1 MLMQQTLALLQSL
14 RLTGMAQAL
23 EEQAHIPDVATLAF
37 EDRFALLL
45 EREKLTRE
53 DRRLTRLLQ
62 IARFRHAACV
72 EDVNFRVNRGLD
84 RGLFVRLAGGDWIRQ
99 HEVLLLVGP
108 TGTGKSW
115 LACALGHA
123 ACRQG
128 ATVRYV
134 RLPRL
139 LGDLAPARG
148 DGSYGRML
156 QQFAKADLLIL
167 DDWGLSPIGD
177 RERRD
182 LLEIVEDRTGRRA
195 TLITSQV
202 PVDHWHNLIGDATFG
217 DAILDRLVHH
227 AHCITLTGGSLRKL
241 LPTPPASTSTS
252 LTD

>member
-1 MLMQQTLALLQSL
+1 MQQTLALLHAL
-14 RLTGMAQAL
+14 RLTGMAHAL
-23 EEQAHIPDVATLAF
+23 EEQAGIPDLATLPF

-45 EREKLTRE
+45 EREKLARE

-62 IARFRHAACV
+62 VARFRHAACV
-72 EDVNFRVNRGLD
+72 EDVNFRVKRGLD
-84 RGLFVRLAGGDWIRQ
+84 RALFLRLAAGDWIRQ
-99 HEVLLLVGP
+99 HEVLLIVGP

-128 ATVRYV
+128 VVVRYV

-148 DGSYGRML
+148 DGSYGRLL

-167 DDWGLSPIGD
+167 DDWGLAPLGD

-182 LLEIVEDRTGRRA
+182 LLEIIEDRTGRRA

-202 PVDHWHNLIGDATFG
+202 PIDHWHDLIGDATFG

-227 AHCITLTGGSLRKL
+227 AHRITLTGGSLRKL
-241 LPTPPASTSTS
+241 QPTTTSTAIS
-252 LTD
+252 TD

>member
-1 MLMQQTLALLQSL
+1 MLLQQTLALLHAL

-23 EEQAHIPDVATLAF
+23 EEQAGIPDIATLAF
-37 EDRFALLL
+37 EDRFALVL
-45 EREKLTRE
+45 EREKLARDE
-53 DRRLTRLLQ
+53 RRLTRLLHV
-62 IARFRHAACV
+62 ARFRHAACV
-72 EDVNFRVNRGLD
+72 EDVNFRAKRGLD
-84 RGLFVRLAGGDWIRQ
+84 RALFLRLAGGDWIRQ
-99 HEVLLLVGP
+99 HEVLLVVGP

-167 DDWGLSPIGD
+167 DDWGLAPLGD

-182 LLEIVEDRTGRRA
+182 LLEIIEDRTGRRA
-195 TLITSQV
+195 TLLTSQV
-202 PVDHWHNLIGDATFG
+202 PVDHWHDLIGDATFG

-227 AHCITLTGGSLRKL
+227 AHRITLTGGSLRKL
-241 LPTPPASTSTS
+241 SPTTAPTAS
-252 LTD
+252 LD